1 MAVPLIDGPL
11 SAPSTQAC
19 TYRPCAPA
27 YSTPTV
33 RVYLDAMVCGIAQ
46 LYGVV
51 GKHFDFGREG
61 KLGEDAEGEFGLSAA
76 LRLTIGGYSEFTF
89 LPTLSPPFS
98 FFLSF
103 LDGCCRSG
111 LHVRNTSH
119 PTTNTHI

>member
-1 MAVPLIDGPL
+1 MGVPPVGGPL
-11 SAPSTQAC
+11 FAPSTQVC

-27 YSTPTV
+27 SSTPTV

-46 LYGVV
+46 LYGVI
-51 GKHFDFGREG
+51 GKYFDFGREG

-76 LRLTIGGYSEFTF
+76 LRLTLGGYSEFTF
-89 LPTLSPPFS
+89 LPTLSPPF

-103 LDGCCRSG
+103 LNTCFRLG
-111 LHVRNTSH
+111 LHVRDTSH